1 MEQVTQAASQL
12 GQPHSNEVVPHK
24 ISNHDLLVQA
34 QIWAGK
40 DVGWL
45 NLNDTQDQL
54 NMKLDLHKVEKVV
67 QSQVE
72 LLSGARS
79 TANAAVSQAES
90 AQKASNVNQ
99 AAISNMDSAQ
109 KATQQEVDDAVKRL
123 DNHDKSLFEVNSA
136 VTAAQSDIAT
146 QSATVAV
153 VQSDVSSQ
161 SAAVTTI
168 QTDLSNAKQQ
178 IKDADS
184 NITAVGQTAKSAYA
198 IASDA
203 NSNAIEVKATAQ
215 SAYAVASDAKSNTT
229 QIKVTADSAMALASD
244 ANSNAVE
251 VKATAQS
258 AYTVATN
265 AQSEA
270 TQVRVAA
277 NSAVAIATDAKN
289 DVTKIGLTANSAVAL
304 ASDAKSNAA
313 QAVLN
318 ASGLS
323 TTVSGLSSTV
333 NTLSAANKALSDD
346 MKNKAD
352 VGTVNQSLSNLTTS
366 VNQAKDALTS
376 KADKLDVD
384 KLTKTVTDTQSL
396 LEQKA
401 GQLSSTITQVNNK
414 AGQNS
419 TLISNLTQTIDG
431 LQSTVK
437 GKAEQSVVS
446 QLSDQLLQKVS
457 VKDYQTEIALLQKNL
472 NLRVSKG
479 DLISQIN
486 LEAGGNGLISV
497 KNGKGKLLLDA
508 DSVIFGHQAFIPSA
522 AITNIEAD
530 KIRAGTLDAGAMR
543 VVNLTADSIHGGTL
557 DVGDMHVK
565 NFSANDITT
574 GTLTGIDIIS
584 KGDKGKQYEMIGSTL
599 KWTDDDKHHASIGQN
614 EFSNNYTVDPAA
626 FSLLSDNGVFLGN
639 VRFNDKGE
647 PDVPTLGLDN
657 SSVWINNNGVQIA
670 SDAFHVLSIGAGQSY
685 YDTIKGQTY
694 DTQSFEFDTTNAV
707 QINLNPGS
715 INVDQ
720 NTGQSTKAWN
730 SDSQF
735 RIQKDDH
742 IGAYFGDGNNG
753 NQITFN
759 FGGNDGGFNVNGN
772 QITFN
777 LGGGGFN
784 VNGNQI
790 TFNLGGGGFNV
801 NGPIH
806 LTGAKNAIVETRQG
820 WLAINAYETAEY
832 YFGDIGE
839 NNTGNAGQVVIGI
852 DRIFNETVN
861 TDIQYQV
868 FVTPYSNAHVWVEKR
883 YNNRFVVCS
892 DKPNAEFGWEL
903 KAKRKGYEDHRLRR
917 IDVDFSQMDL
927 KGEN

>member
-12 GQPHSNEVVPHK
+12 GKPHSNETVPHK
-24 ISNHDLLVQA
+24 ISNHDMLVQA
-34 QIWAGK
+34 SIWAGK

-54 NMKLDLHKVEKVV
+54 NMKMDLHKVEKVV
-67 QSQVE
+67 QGQVE
-72 LLSGARS
+72 LISGVRS
-79 TANAAVSQAES
+79 DANAAVSQAES

-99 AAISNMDSAQ
+99 ATITSMDSAQ

-136 VTAAQSDIAT
+136 VSAAQSDIAT

-161 SAAVTTI
+161 SNAVTTI
-168 QTDLSNAKQQ
+168 QTDLSTAKQQ

-184 NITAVGQTAKSAYA
+184 NITAVGQTAKSVYA

-352 VGTVNQSLSNLTTS
+352 VGTVNQSLSKLTTS

-384 KLTKTVTDTQSL
+384 KLTKTVTDTNDTL
-396 LEQKA
+396 TQKA
-401 GQLSSTITQVNNK
+401 DRLSNTITKVSNI
-414 AGQNS
+414 AGKN
-419 TLISNLTQTIDG
+419 TTMISNLTQTVDG
-431 LQSTVK
+431 LQTTVK
-437 GKAEQSVVS
+437 NKADQSMIS
-446 QLSDQLLQKVS
+446 QLSNQILEKVS
-457 VKDYQTEIALLQKNL
+457 NKDYQTEIALLTKDL

-486 LEAGGNGLISV
+486 LEAGGDGLISIQD
-497 KNGKGKLLLDA
+497 GKGRLMLDA
-508 DSVIFGHQAFIPSA
+508 DKVVFGNKAFIPSA
-522 AITNIEAD
+522 AIINISAD
-530 KIRAGTLDAGAMR
+530 QIRAGTLDAGAMR

-557 DVGDMHVK
+557 DVGSMNVK
-565 NFSANDITT
+565 NLSANDITT
-574 GTLTGIDIIS
+574 GTLTGIDISASDSLGNLFDMQGSKIKWFS
-584 KGDKGKQYEMIGSTL
+584 KGFEVDKKGKPDDNGIHGVITVASQSSYDFYQGPNTTPYRDTIHFATDKDFWFTTGTDYEPDKDAYDSGIYAEFGMLGKSESDGNSPVGFYANTNRNTFSILSAVNGISPPPSGFGVEFNTINGMVVNL
-599 KWTDDDKHHASIGQN
+599 RPDNWKNNPGTGDKHWG
-614 EFSNNYTVDPAA
+614 Y
-626 FSLLSDNGVFLGN
+626 GN
-639 VRFNDKGE
+639 
-647 PDVPTLGLDN
+647 
-657 SSVWINNNGVQIA
+657 
-670 SDAFHVLSIGAGQSY
+670 
-685 YDTIKGQTY
+685 
-694 DTQSFEFDTTNAV
+694 QSFN
-707 QINLNPGS
+707 
-715 INVDQ
+715 
-720 NTGQSTKAWN
+720 
-730 SDSQF
+730 
-735 RIQKDDH
+735 IQKDDH
-742 IGAYFGDGNNG
+742 IGAYFGQGDNG
-753 NQITFN
+753 NQINFA
-759 FGGNDGGFNVNGN
+759 FGGD
-772 QITFN
+772 
-777 LGGGGFN
+777 
-784 VNGNQI
+784 
-790 TFNLGGGGFNV
+790 GGGFNV
-801 NGPIH
+801 NGPLH
-806 LTGAKNAIVETRQG
+806 VTGSKNSIVETRQG
-820 WLAINAYETAEY
+820 YLAINAYETAEY

-839 NNTGNAGQVVIGI
+839 NNTGDTSQVVIGI
-852 DRIFNETVN
+852 DRIFNEVVN

-883 YNNRFVVCS
+883 YNNRFIVKS
-892 DKPNAEFGWEL
+892 DRPNAEFGWEL
-903 KAKRKGYEDHRLRR
+903 KAKRKGYESNRLRR
-917 IDVDFSQMDL
+917 VNVDFNQMDL